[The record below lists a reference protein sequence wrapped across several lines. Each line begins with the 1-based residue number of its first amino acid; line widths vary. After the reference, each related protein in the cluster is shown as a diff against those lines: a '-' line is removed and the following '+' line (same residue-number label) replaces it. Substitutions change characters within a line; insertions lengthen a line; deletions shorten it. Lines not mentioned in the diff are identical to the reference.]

1 MKGKYSCDTAAQ
13 TLEWIEA
20 IIEFLKPY
28 TFLINAHV
36 VNFFKDKLWE
46 ALDKDWIECLLHEP
60 VQNLLLIPSGIVQD
74 HWPTSLKDF
83 VSTAKSIALPR
94 SQADIDKILPDLR
107 VASLGPVLAQG
118 MNMKKKHEVEVL
130 SAIVSSVAKSV
141 KAQTVVDVGAG
152 QGYLSQVMAF
162 EYQLSVISIDA
173 SSHHG
178 KVADARAE
186 RIRKHYA
193 AQIRKHLCQN
203 RNLRVPKTVICHV
216 MSATMLKTL
225 IHSVIVHGKLP
236 TLVGS
241 HFSNP
246 EEATLQQRDIKAE
259 ASLVLTGL
267 HACGDLSVTML
278 KSFSECEDIKA
289 VVSLGCCYNL
299 LSEEVSTNS
308 DSQYGFPISNAVK
321 CAGLRLGKCSRDLA
335 CQCADRWRNLGDK
348 SGIHN
353 FELHVFRAAFQMVL
367 DKYYPK
373 ISSTCPAIG
382 RQGKSLRRQKWRGS
396 HESGLDHEHNV
407 TVNLDRKQVTSNEV
421 TISEA
426 SELIGGD
433 SAFIVLDQNG
443 SCYVNST
450 SNTVGFDGTGG
461 TDKYLLFE
469 RFCHNGL
476 CRLGLGPLPDTKL
489 LSIWNEIELFTGLV
503 GPYWSLLA
511 ALGPLVETL
520 ILLDR
525 LLYLQE
531 QGSQVEAFMLPVFNP
546 VLSPRNVA
554 IIAKKV

>member
-1 MKGKYSCDTAAQ
+1 
-13 TLEWIEA
+13 
-20 IIEFLKPY
+20 
-28 TFLINAHV
+28 
-36 VNFFKDKLWE
+36 
-46 ALDKDWIECLLHEP
+46 
-60 VQNLLLIPSGIVQD
+60 
-74 HWPTSLKDF
+74 
-83 VSTAKSIALPR
+83 
-94 SQADIDKILPDLR
+94 
-107 VASLGPVLAQG
+107 
-118 MNMKKKHEVEVL
+118 
-130 SAIVSSVAKSV
+130 
-141 KAQTVVDVGAG
+141 
-152 QGYLSQVMAF
+152 
-162 EYQLSVISIDA
+162 
-173 SSHHG
+173 
-178 KVADARAE
+178 
-186 RIRKHYA
+186 
-193 AQIRKHLCQN
+193 
-203 RNLRVPKTVICHV
+203 

-476 CRLGLGPLPDTKL
+476 CRLGLGPLPHTKL
-489 LSIWNEIELFTGLV
+489 LSVWNEIELFTGLV

-554 IIAKKV
+554 IIAKKHLNFKKRDACQKCSYSKLEAPPIDQCSRQPEVLAGDWYCGAMNCSAHNYANRLNCYQCGALKNFDGVSQMMAMGGGHSSFYDKDVAHTTTLAGQNATSAKHLGIVIHSNEDLVMALWSLDFGLEKRVVAEDAFELGGLKVVLKVPAPVAVSAWRLNF

>member
-1 MKGKYSCDTAAQ
+1 
-13 TLEWIEA
+13 
-20 IIEFLKPY
+20 
-28 TFLINAHV
+28 
-36 VNFFKDKLWE
+36 
-46 ALDKDWIECLLHEP
+46 
-60 VQNLLLIPSGIVQD
+60 
-74 HWPTSLKDF
+74 
-83 VSTAKSIALPR
+83 
-94 SQADIDKILPDLR
+94 
-107 VASLGPVLAQG
+107 
-118 MNMKKKHEVEVL
+118 
-130 SAIVSSVAKSV
+130 
-141 KAQTVVDVGAG
+141 
-152 QGYLSQVMAF
+152 
-162 EYQLSVISIDA
+162 
-173 SSHHG
+173 
-178 KVADARAE
+178 
-186 RIRKHYA
+186 
-193 AQIRKHLCQN
+193 
-203 RNLRVPKTVICHV
+203 

-278 KSFSECEDIKA
+278 KSFSECEDIKS

-299 LSEEVSTNS
+299 LSEEVLTNS

-335 CQCADRWRNLGDK
+335 CQSADRWRNLGDK

-382 RQGKSLRRQKWRGS
+382 RQGKSLQRQKWRGS

-421 TISEA
+421 TISES

-450 SNTVGFDGTGG
+450 SNTVGFDGTG
-461 TDKYLLFE
+461 
-469 RFCHNGL
+469 
-476 CRLGLGPLPDTKL
+476 DTKL
-489 LSIWNEIELFTGLV
+489 LSLWNEIELFTGLV

-554 IIAKKV
+554 IIAKKHLNFKKRDACQKCSYSKLEAPPIDQCSRQPEVLAGDWYCGAINCSAHNYANRLNCYQCGALKNFDGVSQMMAMGGGHSSFYDKDVAHTTTLAGQNATSAKHLGIEKRVVAEDAFELGGLKVVLKSIKSAGMNEWDRLPEVSSAFERATSGVGVEEPVRRISAAVCVMERQTPGEGPGGALGDDVFPSERDVVLLGYKEEILTH

>member
-1 MKGKYSCDTAAQ
+1 MKG
-13 TLEWIEA
+13 TLNCA
-20 IIEFLKPY
+20 
-28 TFLINAHV
+28 
-36 VNFFKDKLWE
+36 
-46 ALDKDWIECLLHEP
+46 
-60 VQNLLLIPSGIVQD
+60 SGSRDPLV
-74 HWPTSLKDF
+74 
-83 VSTAKSIALPR
+83 
-94 SQADIDKILPDLR
+94 
-107 VASLGPVLAQG
+107 
-118 MNMKKKHEVEVL
+118 
-130 SAIVSSVAKSV
+130 
-141 KAQTVVDVGAG
+141 
-152 QGYLSQVMAF
+152 
-162 EYQLSVISIDA
+162 
-173 SSHHG
+173 
-178 KVADARAE
+178 
-186 RIRKHYA
+186 
-193 AQIRKHLCQN
+193 CQN

-278 KSFSECEDIKA
+278 KSFSECEDIKS

-299 LSEEVSTNS
+299 LSEEVLTNS

-335 CQCADRWRNLGDK
+335 CQSADRWRNLGDK

-382 RQGKSLRRQKWRGS
+382 RQGKSLQRQKWRGS

-421 TISEA
+421 TISES

-461 TDKYLLFE
+461 
-469 RFCHNGL
+469 
-476 CRLGLGPLPDTKL
+476 LGPLPDTKL
-489 LSIWNEIELFTGLV
+489 LSLWNEIELFTGLV